1 MADVQ
6 SLWFW
11 FLNQCQKIS
20 LLYWQ
25 WRMGNGEKRRP
36 GIPERETSAWVGV
49 RTLSLHLIV
58 LCYCLFLMTEE
69 TIASRTEAIF
79 TSQMSSQDWQGWGK
93 IKSDGGKNSSHQ
105 RTAPGPAGVAPGR
118 KQHCCNCHCWR
129 QESQTE
135 WGNATL
141 SFFMMSCTTSKKV
154 TQR

>member
-20 LLYWQ
+20 PLYWQ
-25 WRMGNGEKRRP
+25 WRMGKEKK
-36 GIPERETSAWVGV
+36 GGQESQRETSAWVGV

-58 LCYCLFLMTEE
+58 LCYCLLLMTEE
-69 TIASRTEAIF
+69 TIASPTEAIF
-79 TSQMSSQDWQGWGK
+79 TSQMSSKDWQGWGK
-93 IKSDGGKNSSHQ
+93 IKSDGGKTSSHQ
-105 RTAPGPAGVAPGR
+105 RTAPGPAGVALGR
-118 KQHCCNCHCWR
+118 KQHGCYCHCWR

-135 WGNATL
+135 WGNSTL

>member
-1 MADVQ
+1 MGTFTGQKPQKHGRCAKLVVLVPKPVSENK
-6 SLWFW
+6 SLI
-11 FLNQCQKIS
+11 LTVKNG
-20 LLYWQ
+20 Q
-25 WRMGNGEKRRP
+25 WGKKEARNPR
-36 GIPERETSAWVGV
+36 ERETSAWVGV

-58 LCYCLFLMTEE
+58 FCYCLFLMTEE

-135 WGNATL
+135 
-141 SFFMMSCTTSKKV
+141 
-154 TQR
+154 